1 MKTNNL
7 SRTAIALTVISLA
20 SSLAQADPPM
30 PPFQRPTTAKSVAS
44 TAKADPMPKQA
55 VDTKDRNRLLSRLL
69 EIREDAKASI
79 TAASETRAERLQI
92 EQTLRAYFEE
102 RRAARELTAS
112 GKGAAKPSIIGHIAT
127 RKIRV
132 TIRNGANGPVYEL
145 RSKDGK
151 TILADQLTP
160 DQLHAYDPK
169 LHAIVDQA
177 MAGKKS
183 PDGSYID
190 ARRYAPATVTPA
202 ARIFE
207 RSPSSPSR

>member
-7 SRTAIALTVISLA
+7 SRAAIAMTVISLA

-44 TAKADPMPKQA
+44 TAKADPAPNKA
-55 VDTKDRNRLLSRLL
+55 IDTNERNRLLSRLL
-69 EIREDAKASI
+69 EIRKDAKASRS
-79 TAASETRAERLQI
+79 TASETKAERLQI

-132 TIRNGANGPVYEL
+132 TIRNGA
-145 RSKDGK
+145 
-151 TILADQLTP
+151 LA
-160 DQLHAYDPK
+160 DPK

>member
-1 MKTNNL
+1 MPDQTETKVVPEALKTG
-7 SRTAIALTVISLA
+7 
-20 SSLAQADPPM
+20 
-30 PPFQRPTTAKSVAS
+30 
-44 TAKADPMPKQA
+44 
-55 VDTKDRNRLLSRLL
+55 
-69 EIREDAKASI
+69 
-79 TAASETRAERLQI
+79 
-92 EQTLRAYFEE
+92 
-102 RRAARELTAS
+102 